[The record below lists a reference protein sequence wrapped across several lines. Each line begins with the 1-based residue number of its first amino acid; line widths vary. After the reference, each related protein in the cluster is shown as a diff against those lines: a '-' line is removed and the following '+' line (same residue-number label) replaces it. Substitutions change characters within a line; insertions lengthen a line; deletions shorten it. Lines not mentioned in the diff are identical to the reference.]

1 MLIISFHDLIIEFD
15 LSNRKYEEITPPH
28 VEDFCY
34 ITDNTYR
41 RDEVNISLHRNIN
54 LVDVTGLS
62 ILRYGFVML

>member
-1 MLIISFHDLIIEFD
+1 MLIISLHGLIIEFD

-41 RDEVNISLHRNIN
+41 RDEVDISLH
-54 LVDVTGLS
+54 D
-62 ILRYGFVML
+62 